1 MLFVAFLALLAVC
14 AASEVGPQYSF
25 SPPVGSGTGS
35 PYTITGEGRIT
46 AIRVWENY
54 NGYIRG
60 IQFRYGFVWS
70 PVVGYIHGTTQEI
83 ELYEGEAIVQVSGKY
98 VQYLDS
104 VVFTTNQGRSLY
116 AGKPAGHSFNMYPE
130 HRGAELVF
138 ISGWVHVGISSL
150 GTHWAVLNP
159 SFNSTAGH

>member
-25 SPPVGSGTGS
+25 SPPLGSGSGS
-35 PYTITGEGRIT
+35 PYTVTGEGRIT
-46 AIRVWENY
+46 AIRVWESY
-54 NGYIRG
+54 NSNIRG
-60 IQFRYGFVWS
+60 FQFRYGFVWS
-70 PVVGYIHGTTQEI
+70 PVGGYTYGTAKEI

-98 VQYLDS
+98 RHYLES

-116 AGKPAGHSFNMYPE
+116 AGQPYGHSFNMYPE
-130 HRGAELVF
+130 HRDAELVF
-138 ISGWVHVGISSL
+138 ISGRVHGAITSI
-150 GTHWAVLNP
+150 GTHWAVVNP